1 MTYTPPSMVNR
12 IYSRGKAPDARQ
24 PQERNRQ
31 ACADLWH
38 GHGIAAL
45 CPAEIEDDWLRIRLT
60 NEANRQ
66 YGERG
71 SR

>member
-1 MTYTPPSMVNR
+1 MTHTPPSMVNR
-12 IYSRGKAPDARQ
+12 IYSRGKAADARQ
-24 PQERNRQ
+24 PEERNRQ

-38 GHGIAAL
+38 HYGIAAL
-45 CPAEIEDDWLRIRLT
+45 CPAELTDDWLRQGII

-71 SR
+71 NG